1 MNIEWVVFVNKSM
14 NQDINHT
21 HLIRKTRFFIS
32 EQCHL
37 TLYYVEKKM
46 AAFGNISE
54 NSSGNNQIYCMSHSL
69 FIIHIACS
77 TAIFVIGVLV
87 NVFSIRAIIRLKLF
101 RDTSVIFTLHL
112 MTVNL
117 VACTLSM
124 VIGVVNSIRSTGI
137 KDTSC
142 RVSGFIIFVLIGVKM
157 CNITLISVS
166 TYLNVTHSV
175 SVKSFFSK
183 THNVV
188 ICLVSTWTLPLF
200 NLSLPLT
207 EVWGEFIVM
216 RHAPWCFP
224 LAGGY
229 GTYLVCFS
237 LVGTMSA
244 LFFSYIGILRTVLQ
258 SRRKVGGLSQP
269 DPTNRKKNSNKR
281 QLIISV
287 IIMVTSYTIL
297 FLPTCILPVADPN
310 YSLGIYVHVILTY
323 FMSSSNI
330 IETLIYSVLHSKIRN
345 GIKSFMMCRR

>member
-1 MNIEWVVFVNKSM
+1 MVAFENV
-14 NQDINHT
+14 
-21 HLIRKTRFFIS
+21 S
-32 EQCHL
+32 EH
-37 TLYYVEKKM
+37 
-46 AAFGNISE
+46 
-54 NSSGNNQIYCMSHSL
+54 SSGSDQPYCMSYSL

-77 TAIFVIGVLV
+77 SAIFVIGVIV

-117 VACTLSM
+117 VACTLGM
-124 VIGVVNSIRSTGI
+124 VVAVVNSIRFTGM

-142 RVSGFIIFVLIGVKM
+142 RVSGYIIFVLIGVKM

-166 TYLNVTHSV
+166 TYLNVAHSV

-183 THNVV
+183 TRNVV
-188 ICLVSTWTLPLF
+188 LCLVSTWTLPLF
-200 NLSLPLT
+200 NLSLPLM

-216 RHAPWCFP
+216 KHAPWCFP
-224 LAGGY
+224 LSGGY

-244 LFFSYIGILRTVLQ
+244 LFISYIGILRTVLQ
-258 SRRKVGGLSQP
+258 SRRKVGGISKP
-269 DPTNRKKNSNKR
+269 DPTNKKKNSNER

-310 YSLGIYVHVILTY
+310 YSLGIYVHVIFTY

-330 IETLIYSVLHSKIRN
+330 IETLIYSILHSKIRN
-345 GIKSFMMCRR
+345 AIKLIMMCRQL

>member
-1 MNIEWVVFVNKSM
+1 MVAFENV
-14 NQDINHT
+14 
-21 HLIRKTRFFIS
+21 S
-32 EQCHL
+32 EH
-37 TLYYVEKKM
+37 
-46 AAFGNISE
+46 
-54 NSSGNNQIYCMSHSL
+54 SSGSDQPYCMSYSL

-77 TAIFVIGVLV
+77 SAIFVIGVIV

-117 VACTLSM
+117 VACTVGM
-124 VIGVVNSIRSTGI
+124 VVAVVNSIRYTGI

-142 RVSGFIIFVLIGVKM
+142 RVSGYIIFVLIGVKM

-166 TYLNVTHSV
+166 TYLNVAHSR

-183 THNVV
+183 TRNVV
-188 ICLVSTWTLPLF
+188 LCLVSTWTLPLF

-207 EVWGEFIVM
+207 EIWGEFIVM

-224 LAGGY
+224 LSGGY

-244 LFFSYIGILRTVLQ
+244 LFISYIGILRTVLQ
-258 SRRKVGGLSQP
+258 SRRKVGGISKP
-269 DPTNRKKNSNKR
+269 DLTNKKKNSNER

-310 YSLGIYVHVILTY
+310 YSLGIYVHVIFTY

-330 IETLIYSVLHSKIRN
+330 IETLIYSILHSKIRN
-345 GIKSFMMCRR
+345 AIKLIMMCRQL

>member
-1 MNIEWVVFVNKSM
+1 MVAFENV
-14 NQDINHT
+14 
-21 HLIRKTRFFIS
+21 S
-32 EQCHL
+32 EH
-37 TLYYVEKKM
+37 
-46 AAFGNISE
+46 
-54 NSSGNNQIYCMSHSL
+54 SSGSDQPYCMSYSL

-77 TAIFVIGVLV
+77 SAIFVIGVVV

-101 RDTSVIFTLHL
+101 WDTSVIFTLHL

-117 VACTLSM
+117 VACTLGM
-124 VIGVVNSIRSTGI
+124 VVAVVNTVRSTGI

-142 RVSGFIIFVLIGVKM
+142 RVSGYIIFVLIGVKM

-166 TYLNVTHSV
+166 TYLNVAHSV

-183 THNVV
+183 TRNVV
-188 ICLVSTWTLPLF
+188 LCLVSTWTLPLF

-207 EVWGEFIVM
+207 EIWGEFIVM

-224 LAGGY
+224 LSGGY

-244 LFFSYIGILRTVLQ
+244 LFISYIGILRTVLQ
-258 SRRKVGGLSQP
+258 SRRKVGGISKP
-269 DPTNRKKNSNKR
+269 DPTNKKKNSNER

-310 YSLGIYVHVILTY
+310 YSLGIYVHVIFTY

-330 IETLIYSVLHSKIRN
+330 IETLIYSILHSKIRN
-345 GIKSFMMCRR
+345 AIKLIMMCRQL

>member
-1 MNIEWVVFVNKSM
+1 MVAFENV
-14 NQDINHT
+14 
-21 HLIRKTRFFIS
+21 S
-32 EQCHL
+32 EH
-37 TLYYVEKKM
+37 
-46 AAFGNISE
+46 
-54 NSSGNNQIYCMSHSL
+54 SSGSDQPYCMSYSL

-77 TAIFVIGVLV
+77 SAIFVIGVVV

-117 VACTLSM
+117 LACTLGM
-124 VIGVVNSIRSTGI
+124 VVAVVNSIRSTGI

-142 RVSGFIIFVLIGVKM
+142 RVSGYIIFVLIGVKM

-166 TYLNVTHSV
+166 TYLNVAHSV

-183 THNVV
+183 TRNVV
-188 ICLVSTWTLPLF
+188 LCLVSTWTLPLF

-224 LAGGY
+224 LSGGY

-237 LVGTMSA
+237 VVGTMSA
-244 LFFSYIGILRTVLQ
+244 LFISYIGILRTVLQ
-258 SRRKVGGLSQP
+258 SRRKVGGINKS
-269 DPTNRKKNSNKR
+269 DPTNKKKNSNER

-310 YSLGIYVHVILTY
+310 YSLGIYVHVIFTY

-330 IETLIYSVLHSKIRN
+330 IETLIYSILHSKIRN
-345 GIKSFMMCRR
+345 AIKLIMMCRQL

>member
-1 MNIEWVVFVNKSM
+1 MVAFENV
-14 NQDINHT
+14 
-21 HLIRKTRFFIS
+21 S
-32 EQCHL
+32 EH
-37 TLYYVEKKM
+37 
-46 AAFGNISE
+46 
-54 NSSGNNQIYCMSHSL
+54 SSGSDQPYCMSYSL

-77 TAIFVIGVLV
+77 SAIFVIGVIV

-117 VACTLSM
+117 VACTVGM
-124 VIGVVNSIRSTGI
+124 VVAVVNSIRSTGI

-142 RVSGFIIFVLIGVKM
+142 RVSGYIIFVLIGVKM

-166 TYLNVTHSV
+166 TYLNVAHSV

-183 THNVV
+183 TRNVV
-188 ICLVSTWTLPLF
+188 LCLVSTWTLPLF
-200 NLSLPLT
+200 NLSLPLM

-216 RHAPWCFP
+216 KHAPWCFP
-224 LAGGY
+224 LSGGY

-244 LFFSYIGILRTVLQ
+244 LFISYMGILRTVLQ
-258 SRRKVGGLSQP
+258 SRRKVGGISKP
-269 DPTNRKKNSNKR
+269 DPTNKKKNSNER

-310 YSLGIYVHVILTY
+310 YSLGIYVHVIFTY

-330 IETLIYSVLHSKIRN
+330 IETLIYSILHSKIRN
-345 GIKSFMMCRR
+345 AIKLIMMCRQL

>member
-1 MNIEWVVFVNKSM
+1 MNIECVVFVNKSM

-269 DPTNRKKNSNKR
+269 DPTNRKKNSNER

>member
-1 MNIEWVVFVNKSM
+1 MVAFENV
-14 NQDINHT
+14 
-21 HLIRKTRFFIS
+21 S
-32 EQCHL
+32 EH
-37 TLYYVEKKM
+37 
-46 AAFGNISE
+46 
-54 NSSGNNQIYCMSHSL
+54 SSGSDQPYCMSYSL

-77 TAIFVIGVLV
+77 SAIFVIGVIV

-117 VACTLSM
+117 VACTLGM
-124 VIGVVNSIRSTGI
+124 IVAVENSIRYTGI

-142 RVSGFIIFVLIGVKM
+142 RVSGYIIFVLIGVKM

-166 TYLNVTHSV
+166 TYLNVAHSV

-183 THNVV
+183 TRNVV
-188 ICLVSTWTLPLF
+188 LCLVSTWTLPLF

-207 EVWGEFIVM
+207 EIWGEFIVM

-224 LAGGY
+224 LSGGY

-244 LFFSYIGILRTVLQ
+244 LFISYIGILRTVLQ
-258 SRRKVGGLSQP
+258 SRRKVGGISKP
-269 DPTNRKKNSNKR
+269 DPTNKKKNSNER

-310 YSLGIYVHVILTY
+310 YSLGIYVHVIFTY

-330 IETLIYSVLHSKIRN
+330 IETLIYSILHSKIRN
-345 GIKSFMMCRR
+345 AIKLIMMCRQL

>member
-1 MNIEWVVFVNKSM
+1 MVAFENV
-14 NQDINHT
+14 
-21 HLIRKTRFFIS
+21 S
-32 EQCHL
+32 EH
-37 TLYYVEKKM
+37 
-46 AAFGNISE
+46 
-54 NSSGNNQIYCMSHSL
+54 SSGSDQPYCMSYSL

-77 TAIFVIGVLV
+77 SAIFVIGVVV

-117 VACTLSM
+117 VACTVGM
-124 VIGVVNSIRSTGI
+124 VVAVVNSIRYTGI

-142 RVSGFIIFVLIGVKM
+142 RVSGYIIFVLIGVKM

-166 TYLNVTHSV
+166 TYLNVAHSR
-175 SVKSFFSK
+175 SVKSFSSK
-183 THNVV
+183 TRNVV
-188 ICLVSTWTLPLF
+188 LCLVSTWTLPLF

-207 EVWGEFIVM
+207 EIWGEFIVM

-224 LAGGY
+224 LSGGY

-244 LFFSYIGILRTVLQ
+244 LFISYIGILRTVLQ
-258 SRRKVGGLSQP
+258 SRRKVGGISKP
-269 DPTNRKKNSNKR
+269 DPTNKKKNSNER

-310 YSLGIYVHVILTY
+310 YSLGIYVHVIFTY

-330 IETLIYSVLHSKIRN
+330 IETLIYSILHSKIRN
-345 GIKSFMMCRR
+345 AIKLIMMCRQL

>member
-1 MNIEWVVFVNKSM
+1 MVAFENV
-14 NQDINHT
+14 
-21 HLIRKTRFFIS
+21 S
-32 EQCHL
+32 EH
-37 TLYYVEKKM
+37 
-46 AAFGNISE
+46 
-54 NSSGNNQIYCMSHSL
+54 SSGSDQPFCMSYSL

-77 TAIFVIGVLV
+77 SAIFAIGVIV

-117 VACTLSM
+117 VACTLGM
-124 VIGVVNSIRSTGI
+124 IVAVENSIRYTGI

-142 RVSGFIIFVLIGVKM
+142 RVSGYIIFVLIGVKM

-166 TYLNVTHSV
+166 TYLNVAHSR

-183 THNVV
+183 TRNVV
-188 ICLVSTWTLPLF
+188 LCLVSTWTLPLF

-207 EVWGEFIVM
+207 EIWGEFIVM

-224 LAGGY
+224 LSGGY

-244 LFFSYIGILRTVLQ
+244 LFISYIGILRTVLQ
-258 SRRKVGGLSQP
+258 SRRKVGGISKP
-269 DPTNRKKNSNKR
+269 DPTNKKKNSNER
-281 QLIISV
+281 QLINSV

-310 YSLGIYVHVILTY
+310 YSLGIYVHVIFTY

-330 IETLIYSVLHSKIRN
+330 IETLIYSILHSKIRN
-345 GIKSFMMCRR
+345 AIKLIMMCRQL

>member
-1 MNIEWVVFVNKSM
+1 
-14 NQDINHT
+14 
-21 HLIRKTRFFIS
+21 
-32 EQCHL
+32 
-37 TLYYVEKKM
+37 M

-54 NSSGNNQIYCMSHSL
+54 NSSGNNQLYCMSHSL

-229 GTYLVCFS
+229 GTYIVCFS

-244 LFFSYIGILRTVLQ
+244 LFFSYIGILRTVLH

-269 DPTNRKKNSNKR
+269 DPTNRKKNSNER

>member
-1 MNIEWVVFVNKSM
+1 MVAFENV
-14 NQDINHT
+14 
-21 HLIRKTRFFIS
+21 S
-32 EQCHL
+32 EH
-37 TLYYVEKKM
+37 
-46 AAFGNISE
+46 
-54 NSSGNNQIYCMSHSL
+54 SSGSDQPYCMSYSL

-77 TAIFVIGVLV
+77 SAIFVIGVIV

-117 VACTLSM
+117 VACTLGM
-124 VIGVVNSIRSTGI
+124 VVAVVNSIRSTGM

-142 RVSGFIIFVLIGVKM
+142 RVSGYIIFVLIGVKM

-166 TYLNVTHSV
+166 TYLNVAHSR
-175 SVKSFFSK
+175 SVKLFFSK
-183 THNVV
+183 TRNVV
-188 ICLVSTWTLPLF
+188 LCLVSTWTLPLF

-207 EVWGEFIVM
+207 EIWGEFIVM

-224 LAGGY
+224 LSGGY

-244 LFFSYIGILRTVLQ
+244 LFISYIGILRTVLQ
-258 SRRKVGGLSQP
+258 SRRKVGGKP
-269 DPTNRKKNSNKR
+269 DSTNKKKNSNER

-297 FLPTCILPVADPN
+297 FLPTCLLPVADPN
-310 YSLGIYVHVILTY
+310 YSLGIYVHVIFTY

-330 IETLIYSVLHSKIRN
+330 IETLIYSILHSKIRN
-345 GIKSFMMCRR
+345 AIKLIMMCRQL

>member
-1 MNIEWVVFVNKSM
+1 MVAFENV
-14 NQDINHT
+14 
-21 HLIRKTRFFIS
+21 S
-32 EQCHL
+32 EH
-37 TLYYVEKKM
+37 
-46 AAFGNISE
+46 
-54 NSSGNNQIYCMSHSL
+54 SSGSDQPYCMSYSL
-69 FIIHIACS
+69 FLIHIACS
-77 TAIFVIGVLV
+77 SAIFVIGVIV

-117 VACTLSM
+117 VACTLGM
-124 VIGVVNSIRSTGI
+124 VVAVVNSIRYTGI

-142 RVSGFIIFVLIGVKM
+142 RVSGYIIFVLIGVKM

-166 TYLNVTHSV
+166 TYLNVAHSR

-183 THNVV
+183 TRNVV
-188 ICLVSTWTLPLF
+188 LCLVSTWTLPLF

-207 EVWGEFIVM
+207 EIWGEFIVM
-216 RHAPWCFP
+216 KHAPWCFP
-224 LAGGY
+224 LSGGY

-244 LFFSYIGILRTVLQ
+244 LFISYIGILRTVLQ
-258 SRRKVGGLSQP
+258 SRRKVGGISKP
-269 DPTNRKKNSNKR
+269 DPTNKKKNSNER

-310 YSLGIYVHVILTY
+310 YSLGINVHVIFTY

-330 IETLIYSVLHSKIRN
+330 IETLIYSILHSKIRN
-345 GIKSFMMCRR
+345 AIKLIMMCRQL

>member
-1 MNIEWVVFVNKSM
+1 MVAFENV
-14 NQDINHT
+14 
-21 HLIRKTRFFIS
+21 S
-32 EQCHL
+32 EH
-37 TLYYVEKKM
+37 
-46 AAFGNISE
+46 
-54 NSSGNNQIYCMSHSL
+54 SSGSDQPYCMSYSL

-77 TAIFVIGVLV
+77 SAIFVIGVIV

-117 VACTLSM
+117 VACTLGM
-124 VIGVVNSIRSTGI
+124 VVAVVNSIRSTGI

-142 RVSGFIIFVLIGVKM
+142 RVSGYIIFVLIGVKM

-166 TYLNVTHSV
+166 TYLNVAHSR

-183 THNVV
+183 TRNVV
-188 ICLVSTWTLPLF
+188 LCLVSTWTLPLF

-207 EVWGEFIVM
+207 EIWGEFIVT

-224 LAGGY
+224 LSGGY

-244 LFFSYIGILRTVLQ
+244 LFISYIGILRTVLQ
-258 SRRKVGGLSQP
+258 SRRKVGGISKP
-269 DPTNRKKNSNKR
+269 DPTNKKKNSNER

-310 YSLGIYVHVILTY
+310 YSLGIYVHVIFTY

-330 IETLIYSVLHSKIRN
+330 IETLIYSILHSKIRN
-345 GIKSFMMCRR
+345 AIKLIMMCRQL

>member
-1 MNIEWVVFVNKSM
+1 MVAFENV
-14 NQDINHT
+14 
-21 HLIRKTRFFIS
+21 S
-32 EQCHL
+32 EH
-37 TLYYVEKKM
+37 
-46 AAFGNISE
+46 
-54 NSSGNNQIYCMSHSL
+54 SSGSDQPFCMSYSL

-77 TAIFVIGVLV
+77 SAIFAIGVIV

-117 VACTLSM
+117 VACTLGM
-124 VIGVVNSIRSTGI
+124 VVAVVNSIRSTGI

-142 RVSGFIIFVLIGVKM
+142 RVSGYIIFVLIGVKM

-166 TYLNVTHSV
+166 TYLNVAHSV

-183 THNVV
+183 TRNVV
-188 ICLVSTWTLPLF
+188 LCLVSTWTLPLF

-207 EVWGEFIVM
+207 EIWGEFIVM

-224 LAGGY
+224 LSGGY

-244 LFFSYIGILRTVLQ
+244 LFISYIGILRTVLQ
-258 SRRKVGGLSQP
+258 SRRKVGGISKP
-269 DPTNRKKNSNKR
+269 DPTNKKKTSNER

-310 YSLGIYVHVILTY
+310 YSLGIYVHVIFTY

-330 IETLIYSVLHSKIRN
+330 IETLIYSILHSKIRN
-345 GIKSFMMCRR
+345 AIKLIMMCRQL

>member
-1 MNIEWVVFVNKSM
+1 MVAFENV
-14 NQDINHT
+14 
-21 HLIRKTRFFIS
+21 S
-32 EQCHL
+32 EH
-37 TLYYVEKKM
+37 
-46 AAFGNISE
+46 
-54 NSSGNNQIYCMSHSL
+54 SSGSDQPYCMSYSL

-77 TAIFVIGVLV
+77 SAIFVIGVIV

-117 VACTLSM
+117 VACTLGM
-124 VIGVVNSIRSTGI
+124 VVAVVNSIRSTGI

-142 RVSGFIIFVLIGVKM
+142 RVSGYIIFVLIGVKT

-166 TYLNVTHSV
+166 TYLNVAHSR

-183 THNVV
+183 TRNVV
-188 ICLVSTWTLPLF
+188 LCLVSTWTLPLF

-207 EVWGEFIVM
+207 EIWGEFIVM

-224 LAGGY
+224 LSGGY

-244 LFFSYIGILRTVLQ
+244 LFISYIGILRTVLQ
-258 SRRKVGGLSQP
+258 SRRKVGGISKP
-269 DPTNRKKNSNKR
+269 DPTNKKKNSNER

-310 YSLGIYVHVILTY
+310 YSLGIYVHVIFTY

-330 IETLIYSVLHSKIRN
+330 IETLIYSILHSKIRN
-345 GIKSFMMCRR
+345 AIKLIMMCRQL

>member
-1 MNIEWVVFVNKSM
+1 MVAFENV
-14 NQDINHT
+14 
-21 HLIRKTRFFIS
+21 S
-32 EQCHL
+32 EH
-37 TLYYVEKKM
+37 
-46 AAFGNISE
+46 
-54 NSSGNNQIYCMSHSL
+54 SSGSDQPYCMSYSL

-77 TAIFVIGVLV
+77 SAIFVIGVVV

-117 VACTLSM
+117 VACTLGM
-124 VIGVVNSIRSTGI
+124 VVAVVNSIRSTGI

-142 RVSGFIIFVLIGVKM
+142 RVSGYIIFVLIGVKM

-166 TYLNVTHSV
+166 TYLNVAHSR

-183 THNVV
+183 TRNVV
-188 ICLVSTWTLPLF
+188 LCLVSTWTLPLF

-207 EVWGEFIVM
+207 EIWGEFIVM

-224 LAGGY
+224 LSGGY

-237 LVGTMSA
+237 LVCTMSA
-244 LFFSYIGILRTVLQ
+244 LFISYIGILRTVLQ
-258 SRRKVGGLSQP
+258 SRRKVGGISKP
-269 DPTNRKKNSNKR
+269 DPTNKKKNSNER

-287 IIMVTSYTIL
+287 ITMVTSYTIL

-310 YSLGIYVHVILTY
+310 YSLGIYVHVIFTY

-330 IETLIYSVLHSKIRN
+330 IETLIYSILHSKIRN
-345 GIKSFMMCRR
+345 AIKLIMMCRKL

>member
-1 MNIEWVVFVNKSM
+1 MVAFENV
-14 NQDINHT
+14 
-21 HLIRKTRFFIS
+21 S
-32 EQCHL
+32 EH
-37 TLYYVEKKM
+37 
-46 AAFGNISE
+46 
-54 NSSGNNQIYCMSHSL
+54 SSGSDQPYCMSYSL

-77 TAIFVIGVLV
+77 SAIFVIGVIV

-117 VACTLSM
+117 VACTLGM
-124 VIGVVNSIRSTGI
+124 VVAVVNSIRYTGI

-142 RVSGFIIFVLIGVKM
+142 RVGGYIIFVLIGVKM

-166 TYLNVTHSV
+166 TYLNVAHSR

-183 THNVV
+183 TRNVV
-188 ICLVSTWTLPLF
+188 LCLVSTWTLPLF

-207 EVWGEFIVM
+207 EIWGEFIVM
-216 RHAPWCFP
+216 KHAPWCFP
-224 LAGGY
+224 LSGGY
-229 GTYLVCFS
+229 GIYLVCFS

-244 LFFSYIGILRTVLQ
+244 LFISYIGILRTVLQ
-258 SRRKVGGLSQP
+258 SRRKVGGISKP
-269 DPTNRKKNSNKR
+269 DPTNKKKNSNER

-310 YSLGIYVHVILTY
+310 YSLGIYVHVIFTY

-330 IETLIYSVLHSKIRN
+330 IETLIYSILHSKIRN
-345 GIKSFMMCRR
+345 AIKLIMMCRQL

>member
-1 MNIEWVVFVNKSM
+1 M

-269 DPTNRKKNSNKR
+269 DPTNRKKNSNER

>member
-1 MNIEWVVFVNKSM
+1 
-14 NQDINHT
+14 
-21 HLIRKTRFFIS
+21 
-32 EQCHL
+32 
-37 TLYYVEKKM
+37 M

-54 NSSGNNQIYCMSHSL
+54 HSSGSDQPYCMSYSL

-77 TAIFVIGVLV
+77 SAIFVIGVFV
-87 NVFSIRAIIRLKLF
+87 NAFSIRAIIRLKLF

-117 VACTLSM
+117 VACTLGM
-124 VIGVVNSIRSTGI
+124 VVAVVNSIRSTGI

-142 RVSGFIIFVLIGVKM
+142 RVSGYIIFVLIGVKM

-166 TYLNVTHSV
+166 TYLNVAHSR

-183 THNVV
+183 TRNVV
-188 ICLVSTWTLPLF
+188 LCLVSTWTLPLF

-216 RHAPWCFP
+216 KHAPWCFP
-224 LAGGY
+224 LSGGY

-244 LFFSYIGILRTVLQ
+244 LFISYIGILRTVLQ
-258 SRRKVGGLSQP
+258 SRRKVGGISKP
-269 DPTNRKKNSNKR
+269 DPTNKKKNSNER

-310 YSLGIYVHVILTY
+310 YSLGIYVHVIFTY

-330 IETLIYSVLHSKIRN
+330 IETLIYSILHSKIRN
-345 GIKSFMMCRR
+345 AIKLIMMCRQL

>member
-1 MNIEWVVFVNKSM
+1 MVAFENV
-14 NQDINHT
+14 
-21 HLIRKTRFFIS
+21 S
-32 EQCHL
+32 EH
-37 TLYYVEKKM
+37 
-46 AAFGNISE
+46 
-54 NSSGNNQIYCMSHSL
+54 SSGSDQPYCMSYSL

-77 TAIFVIGVLV
+77 SAIFAIGVIV

-117 VACTLSM
+117 VACTVGM
-124 VIGVVNSIRSTGI
+124 VVAVVNSIRSTGI

-142 RVSGFIIFVLIGVKM
+142 RVSGYIIFVLIGVKM

-166 TYLNVTHSV
+166 TYLNVAHSR

-183 THNVV
+183 TRYVV
-188 ICLVSTWTLPLF
+188 LCLVSTWTLPLF

-207 EVWGEFIVM
+207 EIWGEFIVM

-224 LAGGY
+224 LSGGY

-244 LFFSYIGILRTVLQ
+244 LFISYIGILRTVLQ
-258 SRRKVGGLSQP
+258 SRRKVGGISKP
-269 DPTNRKKNSNKR
+269 DLTNKKKNSNER

-297 FLPTCILPVADPN
+297 FLPTCLLPVADPN
-310 YSLGIYVHVILTY
+310 YSLGIYVHVIFTY

-330 IETLIYSVLHSKIRN
+330 IETLIYSILHSKIRN
-345 GIKSFMMCRR
+345 AIKLIMMCRQL

>member
-1 MNIEWVVFVNKSM
+1 MVAFENV
-14 NQDINHT
+14 
-21 HLIRKTRFFIS
+21 S
-32 EQCHL
+32 EH
-37 TLYYVEKKM
+37 
-46 AAFGNISE
+46 
-54 NSSGNNQIYCMSHSL
+54 SSGSDQPYCMSYSL

-77 TAIFVIGVLV
+77 SAIFVIGVVV

-117 VACTLSM
+117 VACTVGM
-124 VIGVVNSIRSTGI
+124 VVAVVNSIRSTGI

-142 RVSGFIIFVLIGVKM
+142 RVSGYIIFVLIGVKM

-166 TYLNVTHSV
+166 TYLNVAHSV

-183 THNVV
+183 TRNVV
-188 ICLVSTWTLPLF
+188 LCLVSTWTLPLF

-207 EVWGEFIVM
+207 EIWGEFIVM

-224 LAGGY
+224 LSGGY

-244 LFFSYIGILRTVLQ
+244 LFISYVGILRTVLQ
-258 SRRKVGGLSQP
+258 SRRKVGGISKP
-269 DPTNRKKNSNKR
+269 DPTNKKKTSNER

-310 YSLGIYVHVILTY
+310 YSLGIYVHVIFTY

-330 IETLIYSVLHSKIRN
+330 IETLIYSILHSKIRN
-345 GIKSFMMCRR
+345 AIKLIMMCRQL

>member
-1 MNIEWVVFVNKSM
+1 MVAFENV
-14 NQDINHT
+14 
-21 HLIRKTRFFIS
+21 S
-32 EQCHL
+32 EH
-37 TLYYVEKKM
+37 
-46 AAFGNISE
+46 
-54 NSSGNNQIYCMSHSL
+54 SSGSDQPYCMSYSL

-77 TAIFVIGVLV
+77 SAIFVIGVIV

-117 VACTLSM
+117 VACTLGM
-124 VIGVVNSIRSTGI
+124 VVAVVNSIRSTGI

-142 RVSGFIIFVLIGVKM
+142 RVSGYIIFVLIGVKM

-166 TYLNVTHSV
+166 TYLNVAHSV

-183 THNVV
+183 TRNVV
-188 ICLVSTWTLPLF
+188 LCLVSTWTLPLF
-200 NLSLPLT
+200 NLSLPLM

-224 LAGGY
+224 LSGGY

-244 LFFSYIGILRTVLQ
+244 LFISYIGILRTVLQ
-258 SRRKVGGLSQP
+258 SRRKVGSISKP
-269 DPTNRKKNSNKR
+269 DPTNKKKNSNER

-287 IIMVTSYTIL
+287 IIMVTSFTIL

-310 YSLGIYVHVILTY
+310 YSLGIYVHVIFTY

-330 IETLIYSVLHSKIRN
+330 IETLIYSILHSKIRN
-345 GIKSFMMCRR
+345 AIKLIMMCRQL

>member
-1 MNIEWVVFVNKSM
+1 MVAFENV
-14 NQDINHT
+14 
-21 HLIRKTRFFIS
+21 S
-32 EQCHL
+32 EH
-37 TLYYVEKKM
+37 
-46 AAFGNISE
+46 
-54 NSSGNNQIYCMSHSL
+54 SSGSDQPYCMSYSL

-77 TAIFVIGVLV
+77 SAIFAIGVIV
-87 NVFSIRAIIRLKLF
+87 NVFSTRAIIRLKLF
-101 RDTSVIFTLHL
+101 RDTSVIFTLYL

-117 VACTLSM
+117 VACTLGM
-124 VIGVVNSIRSTGI
+124 VVAVVNSIRYTGI

-142 RVSGFIIFVLIGVKM
+142 RVSGYIIFVLIGVKM

-166 TYLNVTHSV
+166 TYLNVAHSR

-183 THNVV
+183 TRNVV
-188 ICLVSTWTLPLF
+188 LCLVSTWTLPLF

-207 EVWGEFIVM
+207 EIWGEFIVM

-224 LAGGY
+224 LSGGY

-244 LFFSYIGILRTVLQ
+244 LFISYIGILRTVLQ
-258 SRRKVGGLSQP
+258 SRRKVGGISKP
-269 DPTNRKKNSNKR
+269 DPTNKKKNSNER

-310 YSLGIYVHVILTY
+310 YSLGIYVHVIFTY

-330 IETLIYSVLHSKIRN
+330 IETLIYSILHSKIRN
-345 GIKSFMMCRR
+345 AIKLIMMCRQL

>member
-1 MNIEWVVFVNKSM
+1 MVAFENV
-14 NQDINHT
+14 
-21 HLIRKTRFFIS
+21 S
-32 EQCHL
+32 EH
-37 TLYYVEKKM
+37 
-46 AAFGNISE
+46 
-54 NSSGNNQIYCMSHSL
+54 SSGSDQPYCMSYSL

-77 TAIFVIGVLV
+77 SAIFVIGVIV

-117 VACTLSM
+117 VACTVGM
-124 VIGVVNSIRSTGI
+124 VVAVVNSIRYTGI

-142 RVSGFIIFVLIGVKM
+142 RVSGYIIFVLIGVKM

-166 TYLNVTHSV
+166 TYLNVAHSR

-183 THNVV
+183 TRNVV
-188 ICLVSTWTLPLF
+188 LCLVSTWTLPLF

-224 LAGGY
+224 LSGGY

-244 LFFSYIGILRTVLQ
+244 LFISYIGILRIVLQ
-258 SRRKVGGLSQP
+258 SRRKVGGISKP
-269 DPTNRKKNSNKR
+269 DPTNKKKNSNER

-310 YSLGIYVHVILTY
+310 YSLGIYVHVIFTY

-330 IETLIYSVLHSKIRN
+330 IETLIYSSLHSKIRN
-345 GIKSFMMCRR
+345 AIKLIMMCRQL

>member
-1 MNIEWVVFVNKSM
+1 MVAFENV
-14 NQDINHT
+14 
-21 HLIRKTRFFIS
+21 S
-32 EQCHL
+32 EH
-37 TLYYVEKKM
+37 
-46 AAFGNISE
+46 
-54 NSSGNNQIYCMSHSL
+54 SSGSDQPYCMSYSL

-77 TAIFVIGVLV
+77 SAIFVIGVIV

-117 VACTLSM
+117 VACTLGM
-124 VIGVVNSIRSTGI
+124 VVAVVNSIRSTGI

-142 RVSGFIIFVLIGVKM
+142 RVSGYIIFVLIGVKM

-166 TYLNVTHSV
+166 TYLNVAHSV

-183 THNVV
+183 TRNVV
-188 ICLVSTWTLPLF
+188 LCLVSTWTLPLF

-216 RHAPWCFP
+216 KHAPWCFP
-224 LAGGY
+224 LSGGY

-244 LFFSYIGILRTVLQ
+244 LFISYIGILRTVLQ
-258 SRRKVGGLSQP
+258 SRRKVGGISKP
-269 DPTNRKKNSNKR
+269 DPTNKKKNSNER

-310 YSLGIYVHVILTY
+310 YSLGIYVHVIFTY

-330 IETLIYSVLHSKIRN
+330 IETLIYSILHSKIRN
-345 GIKSFMMCRR
+345 AIKLIMMCRQL

>member
-1 MNIEWVVFVNKSM
+1 MVAFENV
-14 NQDINHT
+14 
-21 HLIRKTRFFIS
+21 S
-32 EQCHL
+32 EH
-37 TLYYVEKKM
+37 
-46 AAFGNISE
+46 
-54 NSSGNNQIYCMSHSL
+54 SSGSDQPYCMSYSL

-77 TAIFVIGVLV
+77 SAIFVIGVIV

-117 VACTLSM
+117 VACTLGM
-124 VIGVVNSIRSTGI
+124 FVAVVNSIRSTGM

-142 RVSGFIIFVLIGVKM
+142 RVSGYIIFVLIGVKM

-166 TYLNVTHSV
+166 TYLNVAHSR

-183 THNVV
+183 TRNVV
-188 ICLVSTWTLPLF
+188 LCLVSTWTLPLF

-207 EVWGEFIVM
+207 EIWGEFIVR

-224 LAGGY
+224 LSGGY

-237 LVGTMSA
+237 LVGTLSA
-244 LFFSYIGILRTVLQ
+244 LFISYIGILRTVLQ
-258 SRRKVGGLSQP
+258 SRRKVGGISKP
-269 DPTNRKKNSNKR
+269 DPTNKKKNSNER

-287 IIMVTSYTIL
+287 IIMVTSFTIL

-310 YSLGIYVHVILTY
+310 YSLGIYVHVIFTY

-330 IETLIYSVLHSKIRN
+330 IETLIYSILHSKIRN
-345 GIKSFMMCRR
+345 AIKLIMMCRQL

>member
-1 MNIEWVVFVNKSM
+1 MVAFENV
-14 NQDINHT
+14 
-21 HLIRKTRFFIS
+21 S
-32 EQCHL
+32 EH
-37 TLYYVEKKM
+37 
-46 AAFGNISE
+46 
-54 NSSGNNQIYCMSHSL
+54 SSGSDQPYCMSYSL

-77 TAIFVIGVLV
+77 SAIFVIGVVV

-117 VACTLSM
+117 VACTLGM
-124 VIGVVNSIRSTGI
+124 VVAVVNSIRYTGI

-142 RVSGFIIFVLIGVKM
+142 RVSGYIIFVLIGVKM

-166 TYLNVTHSV
+166 TYLNVAHSV

-183 THNVV
+183 TRNVV
-188 ICLVSTWTLPLF
+188 LCLVSTWTLPLF

-207 EVWGEFIVM
+207 EIWGEFIVM

-224 LAGGY
+224 LSGGY

-244 LFFSYIGILRTVLQ
+244 LFISYIGILRTVLQ
-258 SRRKVGGLSQP
+258 SRRKVRGISKP
-269 DPTNRKKNSNKR
+269 DPTNKKKTSNER

-310 YSLGIYVHVILTY
+310 YSLGIYVHVIFTY

-330 IETLIYSVLHSKIRN
+330 IETLIYSILHSKIRN
-345 GIKSFMMCRR
+345 AIKLIMMCRQL

>member
-1 MNIEWVVFVNKSM
+1 MVAFENV
-14 NQDINHT
+14 
-21 HLIRKTRFFIS
+21 S
-32 EQCHL
+32 EH
-37 TLYYVEKKM
+37 
-46 AAFGNISE
+46 
-54 NSSGNNQIYCMSHSL
+54 SSGSDQPYCMSYSL

-77 TAIFVIGVLV
+77 SAIFVIGVIV

-117 VACTLSM
+117 VACTLGM
-124 VIGVVNSIRSTGI
+124 VVAVVNSIRSTGM

-142 RVSGFIIFVLIGVKM
+142 RVSGYIIFVLIGVKM

-166 TYLNVTHSV
+166 TYLNVAHSR

-183 THNVV
+183 TRNVV
-188 ICLVSTWTLPLF
+188 LCLVSTWTLPLF

-207 EVWGEFIVM
+207 EIWGEFIVM

-224 LAGGY
+224 LSGGY

-244 LFFSYIGILRTVLQ
+244 LFISYIGILRTVLQ
-258 SRRKVGGLSQP
+258 SRRKVGGKP
-269 DPTNRKKNSNKR
+269 DPTNKKKNSNER

-297 FLPTCILPVADPN
+297 FLPTCLLPVADPN
-310 YSLGIYVHVILTY
+310 YSLGIYVHVIFTY

-330 IETLIYSVLHSKIRN
+330 IETLIYSILHSKIRN
-345 GIKSFMMCRR
+345 AIKLIMMCRQL

>member
-1 MNIEWVVFVNKSM
+1 MVAFENV
-14 NQDINHT
+14 
-21 HLIRKTRFFIS
+21 S
-32 EQCHL
+32 EH
-37 TLYYVEKKM
+37 
-46 AAFGNISE
+46 
-54 NSSGNNQIYCMSHSL
+54 SSGSDQPYCMSYSL

-77 TAIFVIGVLV
+77 SAIFAIGVIV

-117 VACTLSM
+117 VACTLGM
-124 VIGVVNSIRSTGI
+124 IVAVVNSIRSTGI

-142 RVSGFIIFVLIGVKM
+142 RVSGYIIFVLIGVKM
-157 CNITLISVS
+157 CNITLISVG
-166 TYLNVTHSV
+166 TYLNVAHSV

-183 THNVV
+183 TRNVV
-188 ICLVSTWTLPLF
+188 LCLVSTWTVPLF

-216 RHAPWCFP
+216 KHAPWCFP
-224 LAGGY
+224 LSGGY

-244 LFFSYIGILRTVLQ
+244 LFISYVGILRTVLQ
-258 SRRKVGGLSQP
+258 SRRKVGGISKP
-269 DPTNRKKNSNKR
+269 DPTNKKKTSNER

-310 YSLGIYVHVILTY
+310 YSLGIYVHVIFTY

-330 IETLIYSVLHSKIRN
+330 IETLIYSILHSKIRN
-345 GIKSFMMCRR
+345 AIKLIMMCRQL

>member
-1 MNIEWVVFVNKSM
+1 MVAFENV
-14 NQDINHT
+14 
-21 HLIRKTRFFIS
+21 S
-32 EQCHL
+32 EH
-37 TLYYVEKKM
+37 
-46 AAFGNISE
+46 
-54 NSSGNNQIYCMSHSL
+54 SSGSDQPYCMSYSL

-77 TAIFVIGVLV
+77 SAIFVIGVVV

-117 VACTLSM
+117 VACTVGM
-124 VIGVVNSIRSTGI
+124 VVAVVNSIRSTGI

-142 RVSGFIIFVLIGVKM
+142 RVSGYIIFVLIGVKM

-166 TYLNVTHSV
+166 TYLNVAHSV

-183 THNVV
+183 TRNVV
-188 ICLVSTWTLPLF
+188 LCLVSTWTLPLF

-207 EVWGEFIVM
+207 EIWGEFIVM

-224 LAGGY
+224 LSGGY

-244 LFFSYIGILRTVLQ
+244 LFISYVGILRTVLQ
-258 SRRKVGGLSQP
+258 SRRKVGGISKP
-269 DPTNRKKNSNKR
+269 DPTNKKKTSNER

-287 IIMVTSYTIL
+287 IIMVTSFTIL

-310 YSLGIYVHVILTY
+310 YSLGIYVHVIFTY

-330 IETLIYSVLHSKIRN
+330 IETLIYSILHSKIRN
-345 GIKSFMMCRR
+345 AIKLIMMCRQL

>member
-1 MNIEWVVFVNKSM
+1 MVAFENV
-14 NQDINHT
+14 
-21 HLIRKTRFFIS
+21 S
-32 EQCHL
+32 EH
-37 TLYYVEKKM
+37 
-46 AAFGNISE
+46 
-54 NSSGNNQIYCMSHSL
+54 SSGSDQPYCMSYSL

-77 TAIFVIGVLV
+77 SAIFVIGVIV

-101 RDTSVIFTLHL
+101 RDTSVILTLHL
-112 MTVNL
+112 ITVNL
-117 VACTLSM
+117 VACTLGM
-124 VIGVVNSIRSTGI
+124 VVAVVNSIRSTGM

-142 RVSGFIIFVLIGVKM
+142 RVSGYIIFVLIGVKM

-166 TYLNVTHSV
+166 TYLNVAHSR

-183 THNVV
+183 TRNVV
-188 ICLVSTWTLPLF
+188 LCLVSTWTLPLF

-207 EVWGEFIVM
+207 EIWGEFIVM

-224 LAGGY
+224 LSGGY

-244 LFFSYIGILRTVLQ
+244 LFISYIGVLRTVLQ
-258 SRRKVGGLSQP
+258 SRRKVGGISKP
-269 DPTNRKKNSNKR
+269 DPTNKKKNSNER

-310 YSLGIYVHVILTY
+310 YSLGIYVHVIFTY

-330 IETLIYSVLHSKIRN
+330 IETLIYSILHSKIRN
-345 GIKSFMMCRR
+345 AIKLIMMCRKL

>member
-1 MNIEWVVFVNKSM
+1 MVAFENV
-14 NQDINHT
+14 
-21 HLIRKTRFFIS
+21 S
-32 EQCHL
+32 EH
-37 TLYYVEKKM
+37 
-46 AAFGNISE
+46 
-54 NSSGNNQIYCMSHSL
+54 SSGSDQPYCMSYSL

-77 TAIFVIGVLV
+77 SAIFVIGVVV

-117 VACTLSM
+117 VACTLGM
-124 VIGVVNSIRSTGI
+124 VVAVVNSIRSTGI

-142 RVSGFIIFVLIGVKM
+142 RVSGYIIFVLIGVKM

-166 TYLNVTHSV
+166 TYLNVAHSR
-175 SVKSFFSK
+175 SVKSFSSK
-183 THNVV
+183 TRNVV
-188 ICLVSTWTLPLF
+188 LCLVSTWTLPLF

-207 EVWGEFIVM
+207 EIWGEFIVM

-224 LAGGY
+224 LSGGY

-244 LFFSYIGILRTVLQ
+244 LFISYIGILRTVLQ
-258 SRRKVGGLSQP
+258 SRRKVGGISKP
-269 DPTNRKKNSNKR
+269 DLTNKKKNSNER

-297 FLPTCILPVADPN
+297 FLPTCLLPVADPN
-310 YSLGIYVHVILTY
+310 YSLGIYVHVIFTY

-330 IETLIYSVLHSKIRN
+330 IETLIYSILHSKIRN
-345 GIKSFMMCRR
+345 AIKLIMMCRQL

>member
-269 DPTNRKKNSNKR
+269 DPTNRKKNSNER

>member
-1 MNIEWVVFVNKSM
+1 MVAFENV
-14 NQDINHT
+14 
-21 HLIRKTRFFIS
+21 S
-32 EQCHL
+32 EH
-37 TLYYVEKKM
+37 
-46 AAFGNISE
+46 
-54 NSSGNNQIYCMSHSL
+54 SSGSDQPYCMSYSL

-77 TAIFVIGVLV
+77 SAIFVIGVIV

-117 VACTLSM
+117 VACTLGM
-124 VIGVVNSIRSTGI
+124 VVAVVNSIRSTGM

-142 RVSGFIIFVLIGVKM
+142 RVSGYIIFVLIGVKM

-166 TYLNVTHSV
+166 TYLNVAHSR

-183 THNVV
+183 TRNVV
-188 ICLVSTWTLPLF
+188 LCLVSTWTLPLF

-207 EVWGEFIVM
+207 EIWGEFIVM

-224 LAGGY
+224 LSGGY

-244 LFFSYIGILRTVLQ
+244 LFISYIGILRTVLQ
-258 SRRKVGGLSQP
+258 SRRKVGGISKP
-269 DPTNRKKNSNKR
+269 DTTNKKKNSNER

-310 YSLGIYVHVILTY
+310 YSLGIYVHVIFTY

-330 IETLIYSVLHSKIRN
+330 IETLIYSILHSKIRN
-345 GIKSFMMCRR
+345 AIKLIMMCGQL

>member
-1 MNIEWVVFVNKSM
+1 MNIECVVFVNKSM
-14 NQDINHT
+14 NHDINHT

-183 THNVV
+183 THNLV

-269 DPTNRKKNSNKR
+269 DPTNRKKNSNER

>member
-1 MNIEWVVFVNKSM
+1 MVAFENV
-14 NQDINHT
+14 
-21 HLIRKTRFFIS
+21 S
-32 EQCHL
+32 EH
-37 TLYYVEKKM
+37 
-46 AAFGNISE
+46 
-54 NSSGNNQIYCMSHSL
+54 SSGSDQPYCMSYSL

-77 TAIFVIGVLV
+77 SAIFVIGVIV

-117 VACTLSM
+117 VACTLGM
-124 VIGVVNSIRSTGI
+124 IVAVVNLIRSTGI

-142 RVSGFIIFVLIGVKM
+142 RVSGCIIFVLIGVKM

-166 TYLNVTHSV
+166 TYLNVAHSR

-183 THNVV
+183 TRNVV
-188 ICLVSTWTLPLF
+188 LCLVSTWTLPLF

-207 EVWGEFIVM
+207 EIWGEFIVM

-224 LAGGY
+224 LSGGY
-229 GTYLVCFS
+229 GTYLQCFS

-244 LFFSYIGILRTVLQ
+244 LFISYIGILRTVLQ
-258 SRRKVGGLSQP
+258 SRRKVGGISKP
-269 DPTNRKKNSNKR
+269 DPTNKKKNSNER

-310 YSLGIYVHVILTY
+310 YSLGIYVHVIFTY

-330 IETLIYSVLHSKIRN
+330 IETLIYSILHSKIRN
-345 GIKSFMMCRR
+345 AIKLIMMC

>member
-1 MNIEWVVFVNKSM
+1 MVAFENV
-14 NQDINHT
+14 
-21 HLIRKTRFFIS
+21 S
-32 EQCHL
+32 EH
-37 TLYYVEKKM
+37 
-46 AAFGNISE
+46 
-54 NSSGNNQIYCMSHSL
+54 SSGSDQPYCMSYSL

-77 TAIFVIGVLV
+77 SAIFVIGVVV

-117 VACTLSM
+117 VACTLGM
-124 VIGVVNSIRSTGI
+124 VVAVVNSIRYTGI

-142 RVSGFIIFVLIGVKM
+142 RVSGYIIFVLIGVKM

-166 TYLNVTHSV
+166 TYLNVAHSV

-183 THNVV
+183 TRNVV
-188 ICLVSTWTLPLF
+188 LCLVSTWTLPLF
-200 NLSLPLT
+200 NLSMPLT

-224 LAGGY
+224 LSGGY

-237 LVGTMSA
+237 VVGTMSA
-244 LFFSYIGILRTVLQ
+244 LFISYIGILRTVLQ
-258 SRRKVGGLSQP
+258 SRRKVGGISKP
-269 DPTNRKKNSNKR
+269 DPTNKKKNSNER

-287 IIMVTSYTIL
+287 IIMVTSFTIL

-310 YSLGIYVHVILTY
+310 YSLGIYVHVIFTY

-330 IETLIYSVLHSKIRN
+330 IETLIYSILHSKIRN
-345 GIKSFMMCRR
+345 AIKLIMMCRKL

>member
-1 MNIEWVVFVNKSM
+1 MVAFENV
-14 NQDINHT
+14 
-21 HLIRKTRFFIS
+21 S
-32 EQCHL
+32 EH
-37 TLYYVEKKM
+37 
-46 AAFGNISE
+46 
-54 NSSGNNQIYCMSHSL
+54 SSVSDQPYCMSYSL

-77 TAIFVIGVLV
+77 SAIFVTGVIV

-117 VACTLSM
+117 VACTLGM
-124 VIGVVNSIRSTGI
+124 VVAVVNSIRYTGI

-142 RVSGFIIFVLIGVKM
+142 RVSGYIIFVLIGVKM

-166 TYLNVTHSV
+166 TYLNVAHSR

-183 THNVV
+183 TRNVV
-188 ICLVSTWTLPLF
+188 LCLVSTWTLPLF

-207 EVWGEFIVM
+207 EIWGEFIVM

-224 LAGGY
+224 LSGGY

-244 LFFSYIGILRTVLQ
+244 LFISYIGILRTVLQ
-258 SRRKVGGLSQP
+258 SRRKVGGISKP
-269 DPTNRKKNSNKR
+269 DPTNKKKNSNER

-310 YSLGIYVHVILTY
+310 YSLGIYVHVIFTY

-330 IETLIYSVLHSKIRN
+330 IETLIYSILHSKIRN
-345 GIKSFMMCRR
+345 AIKLIMMCRKL